1 MGGHPPEDY
10 NPEDYKSYCSDISS
24 GRTEIPSPSEV
35 NTTEPSSYEMMAAIS
50 DFFKNSIVYSE
61 GTEVQVYSVRQ
72 REQRVAEQ
80 CGFKRQLLVSQS
92 EH

>member
-10 NPEDYKSYCSDISS
+10 NPEDYKSYYSDISS
-24 GRTEIPSPSEV
+24 GRTEIPSSSEA
-35 NTTEPSSYEMMAAIS
+35 NTKELLSYETITAIS

-80 CGFKRQLLVSQS
+80 CGFKRQRLVSQS